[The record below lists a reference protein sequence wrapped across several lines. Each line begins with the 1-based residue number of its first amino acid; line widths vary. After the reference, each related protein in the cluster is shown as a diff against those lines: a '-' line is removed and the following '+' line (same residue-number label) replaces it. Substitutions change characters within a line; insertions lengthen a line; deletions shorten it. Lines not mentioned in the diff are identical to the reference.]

1 MQLGNCTG
9 GLFSEEH
16 SEVGLLEIR
25 PTIPRPRTATF
36 YHSVPSMRP
45 RWFKVLDCD
54 LIVRIRFRGGTNGL
68 QISVPGLRVVDTM
81 VRSMINFQVLYEM
94 KLIKVINL

>member
-1 MQLGNCTG
+1 MK
-9 GLFSEEH
+9 
-16 SEVGLLEIR
+16 
-25 PTIPRPRTATF
+25 
-36 YHSVPSMRP
+36 P

-81 VRSMINFQVLYEM
+81 ERSMINFQVLYEM
-94 KLIKVINL
+94 K